1 MRRRDFITLLGAAM
15 AITPLFAARGQQK
28 GMPVIGFIGG
38 FNPGMAGQIALQDV
52 AFRQGLSET
61 GYVDGQN
68 VVIEYHGSEGHLDE
82 LPALAADLVA
92 RKVDVIVTQGGD
104 PASLAAKSATAT
116 IPIVFHTTSD
126 PVAIGLI
133 TSLARPGGNLTG
145 VSQMQDELM
154 PKLLGLLLELVPQA
168 NRIGLL
174 VNPDE
179 PYTDRVIRDMQ
190 EAVHAKRV
198 NLGVLKA
205 RTEGEIDAAFATLV
219 QMQADGL
226 VLNSIG
232 WRAQIAALALRH
244 AVPTVAPYRDFS
256 HVGGLISY
264 GVSLTGIYHLKGIYT
279 GKILKG
285 AKPALPVQQPTTFEL
300 VINLKTA
307 KALGIAVPPSL
318 LARADEVLE

>member
-1 MRRRDFITLLGAAM
+1 
-15 AITPLFAARGQQK
+15 
-28 GMPVIGFIGG
+28 VIGFVGG
-38 FNPGMAGQIALQDV
+38 FNPGMTAQIALQDV
-52 AFRQGLSET
+52 AFRHGLSET

-68 VVIEYHGSEGHLDE
+68 VVIEYRGAGGHLDQ

-168 NRIGLL
+168 KGIGLL

-179 PYTDRVIRDMQ
+179 PYTERIIRDMQ

-198 NLGVLKA
+198 DLRVLKA
-205 RTEGEIDAAFATLV
+205 RTEREIDAAFATLV

-244 AVPTVAPYRDFS
+244 AVPAIAPYRDFS
-256 HVGGLISY
+256 GVGGLISY

-285 AKPALPVQQPTTFEL
+285 AKPADLPVQQPTEFEL
-300 VINLKTA
+300 VINMKTA
-307 KALGIAVPPSL
+307 TALGLAVPQAL
-318 LARADEVLE
+318 LARADEVFE